1 MPVIGVQL
9 LWSGLTRLES
19 YLPIE
24 LYDAMRRITGR
35 IGPNGVQLNQI
46 ELLGE
51 NIGLSKSEVHAAL
64 DPQLG
69 STFIDSKQR
78 LTQFIA
84 IFTILIIAIIS
95 VLVTWFVVDPESFPI
110 PTYVPG
116 SLYGSIAPRD
126 FSVYGATA
134 L

>member
-1 MPVIGVQL
+1 MNVVGVQF

-19 YLPIE
+19 WLPIG
-24 LYDAMRRITGR
+24 LHDAMRKITGR
-35 IGPNGVQLNQI
+35 TEPNKVQLHHI

-51 NIGLSKSEVHAAL
+51 NLGLSKSEVRAAL

-69 STFIDSKQR
+69 STFIDSRQR
-78 LTQFIA
+78 LTQFLAIVA
-84 IFTILIIAIIS
+84 IFIIAIIS
-95 VLVTWFVVDPESFPI
+95 VLVTWFVVDPESFPV

-126 FSVYGATA
+126 FSFYRTTT